1 MPPRDWP
8 HNCSQFYGT
17 DTIVHTHRVGA
28 SLEKSCERCDR
39 RGKRPGQLDK
49 EIRRIKTVLA
59 NLSTSLALV
68 H

>member
-1 MPPRDWP
+1 MALIR
-8 HNCSQFYGT
+8 SF
-17 DTIVHTHRVGA
+17 THLMGA
-28 SLEKSCERCDR
+28 SLEKSRERCDR
-39 RGKRPGQLDK
+39 LGKRPGQLDK